1 MGNPSSFTFLKNHW
15 YKVNIDMDTSQFN
28 VNMDPFSKK
37 KLSKWI
43 HSQNNINMDTF
54 AKQY

>member
-28 VNMDPFSKK
+28 FNMDPFSKK
-37 KLSKWI
+37 K
-43 HSQNNINMDTF
+43 NIKMDPF
-54 AKQY
+54 SKQY